1 VDSARET
8 QLRCSVCGAKKP
20 LAKIS
25 GKYYCYECG
34 SRLVRG
40 HISMLL
46 KELEKKGLAQVRA

>member
-1 VDSARET
+1 MDSARET
-8 QLRCSVCGAKKP
+8 QLRCSVCGAKKT

-46 KELEKKGLAQVRA
+46 KELEKKGLAQV